1 MVPATPSR
9 DEIDPGSY
17 SLSVPGFFLSAKNQP
32 VSIGSDLIDPIAIQ
46 SRLPDFSL
54 EDSMKITIV
63 SGSHRNPS
71 QSEKVARHIEKTL
84 QAEHADV
91 DTWLFTL
98 ADNPLPLWD
107 QSVWE
112 DNPEWKQRLAPIRA
126 ELVDS
131 DGFVIVSPE
140 WHGQVPA
147 GLKNF
152 FLLFNRFEL
161 GHKPALITTVSSAD
175 GGAYPVA
182 ELRMSSYKNNR
193 ICYIPE
199 QVIVRNVERVL
210 NERAEDNDE
219 GADGYFRERISWTL
233 RVLLGYASALKSMRE
248 SVPVHHEKF
257 GNGM

>member
-1 MVPATPSR
+1 
-9 DEIDPGSY
+9 
-17 SLSVPGFFLSAKNQP
+17 
-32 VSIGSDLIDPIAIQ
+32 
-46 SRLPDFSL
+46 
-54 EDSMKITIV
+54 MKISII

-71 QSEKVARHIEKTL
+71 QSEKVARHIEKAL
-84 QAEHADV
+84 QQEQGV
-91 DTWLFTL
+91 ETWLYTL

-107 QSVWE
+107 QSLWE
-112 DNPEWKQRLAPIRA
+112 DNPEWNERLAPIRKQLA
-126 ELVDS
+126 SS
-131 DGFVIVSPE
+131 DGFVVVSPE

-161 GHKPALITTVSSAD
+161 GHKPAMIVAVSSAD

-199 QVIVRNVERVL
+199 HVIVRNVEKVL
-210 NERAEDNDE
+210 NDKAEDNNQE
-219 GADGYFRERISWTL
+219 ADSYFRERISWS
-233 RVLLGYASALKSMRE
+233 LGILKAYAEAMKPMRE
-248 SVPVHHEKF
+248 SVQVHHDKF

>member
-1 MVPATPSR
+1 M
-9 DEIDPGSY
+9 
-17 SLSVPGFFLSAKNQP
+17 K
-32 VSIGSDLIDPIAIQ
+32 IAI
-46 SRLPDFSL
+46 
-54 EDSMKITIV
+54 I

-71 QSEKVARHIEKTL
+71 QSEKVARHIERTL
-84 QAEHADV
+84 QAEHPGME
-91 DTWLFTL
+91 TWLYAL

-107 QSVWE
+107 QTLWE
-112 DNPEWKQRLAPIRA
+112 DNPEWNARLEPLRA
-126 ELVDS
+126 QLAGS
-131 DGFVIVSPE
+131 DGFVIVTPE

-161 GHKPALITTVSSAD
+161 GHKPALIVAVSSAD

-199 QVIVRNVERVL
+199 QLVVRKVEQVL
-210 NERAEDNDE
+210 NADAADNDA
-219 GADGYFRERISWTL
+219 GADAYFRERISWALGILT
-233 RVLLGYASALKSMRE
+233 GYAEALKPMRE
-248 SVPVHHEKF
+248 KVWLHHDKF

>member
-1 MVPATPSR
+1 
-9 DEIDPGSY
+9 
-17 SLSVPGFFLSAKNQP
+17 
-32 VSIGSDLIDPIAIQ
+32 
-46 SRLPDFSL
+46 
-54 EDSMKITIV
+54 MKITIV

-84 QAEHADV
+84 KQEHGV
-91 DTWLFTL
+91 ETWLYTL

-107 QSVWE
+107 QSLWE
-112 DNPEWKQRLAPIRA
+112 NNPEWNQRLAPIREQLTA
-126 ELVDS
+126 S
-131 DGFVIVSPE
+131 DGFVIISPE

-161 GHKPALITTVSSAD
+161 GHKPAMIVAVSSAD
-175 GGAYPVA
+175 GGSYPVA

-199 QVIVRNVERVL
+199 HVIVRNVETVL
-210 NERAEDNDE
+210 NENAEDNNQE
-219 GADGYFRERISWTL
+219 ADGYFRERISWS
-233 RVLLGYASALKSMRE
+233 LGILKAYAEAMKPMRE
-248 SVPVHHEKF
+248 SVQLHHDKF

>member
-1 MVPATPSR
+1 
-9 DEIDPGSY
+9 
-17 SLSVPGFFLSAKNQP
+17 
-32 VSIGSDLIDPIAIQ
+32 
-46 SRLPDFSL
+46 
-54 EDSMKITIV
+54 MKITII

-71 QSEKVARHIEKTL
+71 QSEKVARHVEKTL
-84 QAEHADV
+84 RTENKA
-91 DTWLFTL
+91 DTWFFTL

-107 QSVWE
+107 QSLWE
-112 DNPEWKQRLAPIRA
+112 DNPEWNQRLAPIR
-126 ELVDS
+126 EQLNSS

-152 FLLFNRFEL
+152 FLLCNRFEV
-161 GHKPALITTVSSAD
+161 GHKPALIVAVSSAD

-199 QVIVRNVERVL
+199 QIIVRNVEKVL
-210 NERAEDNDE
+210 NENTADNDAA
-219 GADGYFRERISWTL
+219 ADGYFRERISWACE
-233 RVLLGYASALKSMRE
+233 VLLGYAEALKPMRE
-248 SVPVHHEKF
+248 KVKVHHDKF